1 MAFFFMPVC
10 LFAMTSKDCAQSLE
24 EVRSEHAGAPLWQSH
39 LNSPKEFEKIFGIR
53 HLTINEMTASQ
64 RGQVSSYLSEFMYP
78 PATDDMNVD
87 NTFDSIAAD
96 QALFDSYQNAINT
109 SIISDGF
116 FPSQDLTWVDFL
128 TLYVPYIHGA
138 HPISPKPSDPMIS
151 PRISIKK
158 INDSIGLGVFAEED
172 IHIGAW
178 IGEYTGVVSQSSDDP
193 KLNEYDME
201 YAVEGLSLRAKD
213 AGNFTRF
220 INHSKN
226 ENVEPQGIIYK
237 QQLFI
242 GIIANR
248 NIKRGEQILYDYG
261 SGYWQ

>member
-96 QALFDSYQNAINT
+96 QALFDSYQNAIN
-109 SIISDGF
+109 
-116 FPSQDLTWVDFL
+116 
-128 TLYVPYIHGA
+128 
-138 HPISPKPSDPMIS
+138 PISPKPSDPMIS